1 MVDFVVVSTIVV
13 LVAEVVEVVV
23 VIGKVAVLVVEVVI
37 MIGKV
42 VVLVVEVIDVV
53 VNVEQH
59 ESRHNSFGR
68 HACWVWQKT

>member
-1 MVDFVVVSTIVV
+1 MVDFVVVSIIVV

-23 VIGKVAVLVVEVVI
+23 V
-37 MIGKV
+37 IGKV